1 MKQLFY
7 KELKLCLPVQVPLFF
22 LFAAMLLI
30 PAYPYLVACFF
41 TCNSIFYLFNQSAG
55 NNDLLFTALLPVS
68 KAQVVKARVRFT
80 VMIEMIMFLLL
91 VPMIFVNHRLNPQ
104 GNPAGTDGSLTFLAA
119 VLVLFTVF
127 NAVFIPAFY
136 RDETKSGKNFL
147 VSTVSVFVWIIL
159 WEGFMITAAAA
170 KDAVPFFRWAAE
182 NLDAFPSTAE
192 AWRTQLVALGVG
204 ALIYGLGT
212 CLVSRRAVSIFEQAD
227 L

>member
-22 LFAAMLLI
+22 LFAAMLFI
-30 PAYPYLVACFF
+30 PAYPYLVAGYF
-41 TCNSIFYLFNQSAG
+41 TCNSIYFMFNQSVG

-68 KAQVVKARVRFT
+68 KAQVVKARVRF
-80 VMIEMIMFLLL
+80 VVAIQLVMFLLL
-91 VPMIFVNHRLNPQ
+91 VPMIFVNHKLVPQ

-119 VLVLFTVF
+119 ALVLFTVF

-147 VSTVSVFVWIIL
+147 VSTIAVFVWIIL
-159 WEGFMITAAAA
+159 WEGFMITSVAAQAQ
-170 KDAVPFFRWAAE
+170 VPFFRWVAE
-182 NLDAFPSTAE
+182 NLDAFPATAG
-192 AWRTQLVALGVG
+192 AWRIQLIALAAG

-212 CLVSRRAVSIFEQAD
+212 FLVSRKAVRIFEQVD